1 MKDNVTLKTNVK
13 RKRGVFPKVLAGVTA
28 GAAVGLVTYMLT
40 KTDKTEKKVVQDS
53 QISEKKGERLFI

>member
-1 MKDNVTLKTNVK
+1 MKDKVSLKTK
-13 RKRGVFPKVLAGVTA
+13 KKGVLPKVLAGVTA

-53 QISEKKGERLFI
+53 EISAKKGDRMFI